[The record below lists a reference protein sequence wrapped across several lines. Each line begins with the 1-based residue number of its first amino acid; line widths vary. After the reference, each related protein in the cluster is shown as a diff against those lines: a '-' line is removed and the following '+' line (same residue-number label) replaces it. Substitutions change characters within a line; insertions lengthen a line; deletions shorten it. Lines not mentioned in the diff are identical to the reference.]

1 MSDMVIPELDLKD
14 DELLD
19 HLRRTYLRRVASH
32 GSEEHGSQR
41 EARRALITFTEVVN
55 RHQQVADT
63 KGHEGASMF
72 WRTGGGY
79 RNPPNQGEPTP

>member
-1 MSDMVIPELDLKD
+1 MTAD

-19 HLRRTYLRRVASH
+19 HLRRTRARQKRDRGTRVTV
-32 GSEEHGSQR
+32 
-41 EARRALITFTEVVN
+41 RAHDLTAVTEVVA

-63 KGHEGASMF
+63 KGREGASMF

-79 RNPPNQGEPTP
+79 RNPPTQQGEPTQ